1 MCNVMVGGVLC
12 RVEAPRVEGWKEM
25 FLRRALH
32 KVGRVS
38 KMSRSEDGKLTPE
51 TRRERKK
58 D

>member
-12 RVEAPRVEGWKEM
+12 RVEAPRVEGWKEIM

-32 KVGRVS
+32 KVGRD
-38 KMSRSEDGKLTPE
+38 RSEDGKLTPE
-51 TRRERKK
+51 TEERKK